1 MPAQSGQSAACTAA
15 CAAAQRG
22 QGPGCLH
29 IAGLGG
35 KPPNPGRVSC
45 SQAGP
50 SPTPQGWTEQGT
62 AVFFQSGF
70 RRAQPRDGLSTQAE
84 LGWAYHL
91 NWAQHPSGL
100 SIQAGLSNWP
110 EVRPEDGIRP
120 LAGISPHP
128 EIIPQTALTPR
139 QSSLPC
145 WAHFQAGAHPQAG
158 LIPRLNSPPG
168 WAQRA
173 AEPGCATSRAP
184 WGRAWVP
191 VGEAAAA
198 SLAMAGEEGNT
209 VFYRGNRPFAAPAC
223 GPAWACLATPLQMWP
238 LGEMAIDAPS
248 HLPTSHLQEVCLFL
262 LGSTPW

>member
-1 MPAQSGQSAACTAA
+1 MRLRLPGARCPLSQGLRAAREDACPA
-15 CAAAQRG
+15 
-22 QGPGCLH
+22 GPVRCLH
-29 IAGLGG
+29 CCLCCCPARPGPRLPPHSRFGG
-35 KPPNPGRVSC
+35 KTPNPGRVSC
-45 SQAGP
+45 TRAGL

-91 NWAQHPSGL
+91 NRAQHPSGL

-128 EIIPQTALTPR
+128 EISPQTALTPG

-145 WAHFQAGAHPQAG
+145 WPHFQAGAHPQAG

-168 WAQRA
+168 
-173 AEPGCATSRAP
+173 
-184 WGRAWVP
+184 
-191 VGEAAAA
+191 
-198 SLAMAGEEGNT
+198 
-209 VFYRGNRPFAAPAC
+209 
-223 GPAWACLATPLQMWP
+223 
-238 LGEMAIDAPS
+238 
-248 HLPTSHLQEVCLFL
+248 
-262 LGSTPW
+262 